1 VEIKMKNILVTTLG
15 GSWQILPE
23 LLGFTNPDLVDL
35 FKHHPEKHS
44 ITRAR
49 KKEQI
54 VPADEAWVV
63 TTTGKQTDDSLAK
76 TLEWYE
82 KLDPEKRPV
91 LRIWQIKQTNS
102 LATEFE
108 CRLMSEAVHTIVL
121 HARHRA
127 EKGRL
132 MLSLAGGRKTMST
145 DMQTAAAW
153 FGCSAMIH
161 VIDNPIKN
169 KALQDL
175 GYPSALKWGI
185 EYFLFPFP
193 RDFGDIFT
201 PFIVGCFRSDPLS
214 GIFIDDR
221 PGMDPSGFLL
231 EYPDSCRPLIIE
243 TDETCPL
250 TEKIKQRKAKAG
262 FLMCN
267 YTSRMLQ
274 METVTNFL
282 VLYSL
287 PEAQIKALKNQHFG
301 TDPSREKEELAL
313 LKKLPKAEL
322 HCHLGGVADAQE
334 LVRIA
339 SAAKHDLAPYNSFLE
354 PWLARWKKAAE
365 TGRPEKIMQTAK
377 TLKHIRDITPE
388 VPSALCTAAF
398 ILVFEHNLDLLDRVI
413 YGDCCIDKNFCGI
426 GFEKY
431 EAMGDLQGSGLL
443 QNRHCLAE
451 TCRILAEKAIDH
463 HVKYLEI
470 RCSPVNYTNNGLT
483 GNEVYEIISRTFAAY
498 NNVLKTSILFTASR
512 HGNMEVVKNHV
523 DLAAGILEGQSESSL
538 VPLRGFDL
546 AGDEKR
552 RSAAEMQQLLMPM
565 MEQCLHF
572 TIHAGENQPVKSIWE
587 AVYHLNSERIGHGLT
602 LKDNINLKKRFRD
615 RNIVLEMCPSS
626 NFQIVGYKDNFIKE
640 ASDLNEYPLKNYLN
654 DGLKVTVNTDN
665 PGISRTDFT
674 KELHRA
680 CRLTPGGLSAWE
692 ILSLIRNSFKA
703 SFAPWKIK
711 NKLLKEAEADI
722 IKICEEWISF

>member
-1 VEIKMKNILVTTLG
+1 MKNILVTTLG

-23 LLGFTNPDLVDL
+23 LLGFTNPGLVDL
-35 FKHHPEKHS
+35 FKNHPEKHS
-44 ITRAR
+44 IAKAR

-54 VPADEAWVV
+54 VPADEVWVV
-63 TTTGKQTDDSLAK
+63 TTTGKQTDDSLEKAQ
-76 TLEWYE
+76 EWYE
-82 KLDPEKRPV
+82 RLDPGKRPV
-91 LRIWQIKQTNS
+91 LKIWQIKGTDS

-121 HARHRA
+121 HAVYRT

-145 DMQTAAAW
+145 DMQRAAAW

-169 KALQDL
+169 RALQEQ
-175 GYPSALKWGI
+175 GWPSTLKWGI
-185 EYFLFPFP
+185 EYFLFPFF
-193 RDFGDIFT
+193 REFGDIFT
-201 PFIVGCFRSDPLS
+201 PFVIDSFSPDPLS
-214 GIFIDDR
+214 GISFDGR
-221 PGMDPSGFLL
+221 PAMEAPCFPLAYL
-231 EYPDSCRPLIIE
+231 ESCRQMVIE
-243 TDETCPL
+243 IDETCPL
-250 TEKIKQRKAKAG
+250 TNEIKQRKDKAG

-274 METVTNFL
+274 METVTSFL

-287 PEAQIKALKNQHFG
+287 PEAQINELKNQRFG
-301 TDPSREKEELAL
+301 TDPSREEEELAL

-322 HCHLGGVADAQE
+322 HCHLGGVADAHE

-339 SAAKHDLAPYNSFLE
+339 SAAKHELAPCKSLLD
-354 PWLARWKKAAE
+354 PWIDRWKKAAE
-365 TGRPEKIMQTAK
+365 TNSPEKIMETIG
-377 TLKHIRDITPE
+377 TLKHIRDVTPK

-398 ILVFEHNLDLLDRVI
+398 ILVFEKEEELLDRVI
-413 YGDCCIDKNFCGI
+413 FGDCCEPEKFCGI
-426 GFEKY
+426 GFKKY

-443 QNRHCLAE
+443 QNKNCLAE
-451 TCRILAEKAIDH
+451 TCRILAEKAVDH
-463 HVKYLEI
+463 NVKYLEV
-470 RCSPVNYTNNGLT
+470 RCSPVNYTRNGLT
-483 GNEVYEIISRTFAAY
+483 GSEVYEIISRTFAAY
-498 NNVLKTSILFTASR
+498 SNVLKTSILFTASR

-523 DLAAGILEGQSESSL
+523 DLAAGILEIESENTL

-565 MEQCLHF
+565 MEKCLHF

-602 LKDNINLKKRFRD
+602 LKDNLNLKNRFRD

-626 NFQIVGYKDNFIKE
+626 NFQIVGYRDNFIKD
-640 ASDLNEYPLKNYLN
+640 SSGLNQYPLKDYLY

-674 KELHRA
+674 RELHRA

-722 IKICEEWISF
+722 IKIKLGSE